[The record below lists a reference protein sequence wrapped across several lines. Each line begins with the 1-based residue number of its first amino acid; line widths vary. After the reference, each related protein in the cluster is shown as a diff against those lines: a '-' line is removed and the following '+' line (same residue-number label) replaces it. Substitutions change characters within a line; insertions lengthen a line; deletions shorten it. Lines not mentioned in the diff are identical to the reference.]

1 MEGAGTKQKAMSQSP
16 FEVSEDSL
24 GSYQMSV
31 CGRMHE
37 LTDLVNSKIEIRS
50 GEGKVL

>member
-1 MEGAGTKQKAMSQSP
+1 MEGAGTKKKAISQSP

-31 CGRMHE
+31 CGRVHK
-37 LTDLVNSKIEIRS
+37 LTDLVNSKTEIRS
-50 GEGKVL
+50 DECEVL